1 MNIHPGGEVILMRN
15 AFAITVALA
24 LALAFVSYA
33 MVPAQAATGRNDG
46 KVFIT
51 DRTGEKWDISQAVNI
66 GFSAKR
72 FQHGIGRWAFKTLD
86 DSHLGD
92 DTKGA
97 PGRMRI
103 IGVAGESEN
112 QAYSVRKLSWHEIAN
127 TNLDGKPIAVGY

>member
-1 MNIHPGGEVILMRN
+1 MKRTMAYIAGMVLLAVAV
-15 AFAITVALA
+15 AFA
-24 LALAFVSYA
+24 
-33 MVPAQAATGRNDG
+33 MGPNPAVTGENDG
-46 KVFIT
+46 KVYIT

-86 DSHLGD
+86 DSHLSD

-97 PGRMRI
+97 PGRLRV
-103 IGVAGESEN
+103 IGVAGETEN

-127 TNLDGKPIAVGY
+127 TNIDGKPIAVGY

>member
-1 MNIHPGGEVILMRN
+1 MKRTMAYIAGMVLLAVAV
-15 AFAITVALA
+15 AFA
-24 LALAFVSYA
+24 
-33 MVPAQAATGRNDG
+33 MGPNPAVTGENDG
-46 KVFIT
+46 KVYIT

-97 PGRMRI
+97 PGRLRV
-103 IGVAGESEN
+103 IGVAGETEN

-127 TNLDGKPIAVGY
+127 TNIDGKPIAVGY